1 MMVGIIGIQTIDKI
15 IAAIINMHTIS
26 VTIIN
31 ITDIMGT
38 RNTMIENITAGINT
52 TNVMTDGITGM
63 HTLKTTIIGT
73 TGITLAIIA
82 EITEQVTTGEFV

>member
-1 MMVGIIGIQTIDKI
+1 MMAGIIGIQTTDKMIADI
-15 IAAIINMHTIS
+15 ISMHTIS
-26 VTIIN
+26 TTIIG

>member
-1 MMVGIIGIQTIDKI
+1 MMAGIMGIQTTDKMIAEIISMHTIRATIIGIKNI
-15 IAAIINMHTIS
+15 IRTTD
-26 VTIIN
+26 TIITE
-31 ITDIMGT
+31 IT
-38 RNTMIENITAGINT
+38 GINT

>member
-1 MMVGIIGIQTIDKI
+1 MMAGIMGIQTTDKMIADI
-15 IAAIINMHTIS
+15 ISMHTIS
-26 VTIIN
+26 TTIIG

-38 RNTMIENITAGINT
+38 RNTMIENITGINT